1 MRQIEQGQRSNRGEM
16 LPELRSLV
24 RIGQGVWPPSDTAGN
39 KKKSPLQQAGLKKWR
54 PQRDSN
60 SCYHRERVMS

>member
-39 KKKSPLQQAGLKKWR
+39 KKKSPLQQTGLKNG
-54 PQRDSN
+54 DA
-60 SCYHRERVMS
+60 